1 MPHTKRDYENYCY
14 AHKTAVFQIH
24 NPSKHK
30 KAMLQD
36 ALRRNHLAYSK
47 ILPCALAKLDEFAQE
62 KGHARATAIKK
73 FVADKVKPLPLG
85 GASKSSV
92 AEDIAEQIT
101 AHFELLEDFEKK
113 HKQEQKKDEKN
124 RKEISKPGEP
134 SFARLNFDKEAS
146 AKAYEALQNSLTA
159 EEAMEAQ
166 ADILREDK
174 GGNTRPLLYRRNMIN
189 DINKGFLI
197 LFDKKKGRY
206 LIYLNLHSIKSRFAK
221 EIKLGGL
228 FDIRSK
234 TILPPSKTNK
244 TGALFPIK
252 FAADYQLKEFMQKAK
267 SASAKLLERHGRFE
281 VHVTFKF
288 EAKKIATKT
297 LLGVDR
303 GIYNLASLCV
313 VDEIGHII
321 EEHNFSGRELRYVQ
335 QREERRQRKTQK
347 KGKKYKSSTRL
358 TEANK
363 AVHAAANK
371 IVAMAEKHKS
381 QVVLEN
387 LDNLTNRGAK
397 RKRSNFNR
405 LLTRAQY
412 TKLKNALEY
421 KLPCAGLPQP
431 ITIAP
436 RGTSQTC
443 PECGNWDAKN
453 RPKTPLPNKKGFTM
467 DKFECIACG
476 YRHDADLNAARII
489 ALKKQWRLGLPKSQQ
504 AKFAQDLADTKYA
517 FESCLTLW
525 AKKRNM

>member
-1 MPHTKRDYENYCY
+1 VLQPGELAHPLTTPEGRYSTTSLGPTELVHFTTTNRLNHSPFIFIFVHVSLVCVLCFPHLYCFCLTY
-14 AHKTAVFQIH
+14 
-24 NPSKHK
+24 
-30 KAMLQD
+30 
-36 ALRRNHLAYSK
+36 
-47 ILPCALAKLDEFAQE
+47 
-62 KGHARATAIKK
+62 KK
-73 FVADKVKPLPLG
+73 FFYPLVKPLPLG

-92 AEDIAEQIT
+92 AEDIANQIT
-101 AHFELLEDFEKK
+101 AHFELLEKFEKK
-113 HKQEQKKDEKN
+113 HKQEQKKTEKK

-134 SFARLNFDKEAS
+134 SFARLNFDEEAL
-146 AKAYEALQNSLTA
+146 AKAYEALKNSLTV

-166 ADILREDK
+166 ANVTREYQS
-174 GGNTRPLLYRRNMIN
+174 GNTRPLLYLRNTIN
-189 DINKGFLI
+189 NMNQGFLI
-197 LFDKKKGRY
+197 LFDKKKGQY

-228 FDIRSK
+228 QDIRSK
-234 TILPPSKTNK
+234 TILPENKINK

-252 FAADYQLKEFMQKAK
+252 FAADYQLEEFMQKAK

-281 VHVTFKF
+281 VHVTFEF

-321 EEHNFSGRELRYVQ
+321 EESNPNDRSGWELRALQ

-347 KGKKYKSSTRL
+347 KGKKYKSSTRK

-387 LDNLTNRGAK
+387 LDNLTNRGGK
-397 RKRSNFNR
+397 RGRSNFNR

-421 KLPCAGLPQP
+421 KLPCAGLPQAV
-431 ITIAP
+431 TVAAQ
-436 RGTSQTC
+436 GTSQTC

-453 RPKTPLPNKKGFTM
+453 RPKIPLPNKKGFTM

-489 ALKKQWRLGLPKSQQ
+489 ALKKQWRLGQPKSQQ
-504 AKFAQDLADTKYA
+504 KKFAKALVGTEYA
-517 FESCLTLW
+517 FESCLKLW